1 VIRYVISALAISLVA
16 AHIIWPHIAVDAIT
30 LGLFAIAVLPW
41 LSSLFKSI
49 ELPGGLKVEYQEL
62 IKAKEK
68 VERSGLLKDGA
79 VPTKAQYSFLAV
91 SDQDPNLALAGLR
104 IEIERRLRQL
114 AVATGGE
121 PRVGGS
127 GGLMHELRERGV
139 LTEDQFS
146 ALRGLTG
153 LLNSAV
159 HGAIVTPR
167 AASWAIEFGPQL
179 LGELDARLLQV
190 EQRDAP

>member
-1 VIRYVISALAISLVA
+1 VVRYVVSALAVLLGA
-16 AHIIWPHIAVDAIT
+16 AHIIWPHVSVDGIT

-62 IKAKEK
+62 VKAKEIA
-68 VERSGLLKDGA
+68 ERAGLLKDA
-79 VPTKAQYSFLAV
+79 APTAAQYSFLAV

-114 AVATGGE
+114 ATATGGE

-127 GGLMHELRERGV
+127 GGLMHELRGRGV
-139 LTEDQFS
+139 LTEEQFG

-159 HGAIVTPR
+159 HGAVVTPR
-167 AASWAIEFGPQL
+167 AASWAIDFGPQL
-179 LGELDARLLQV
+179 LAELDARLLQV
-190 EQRDAP
+190 EQQREP